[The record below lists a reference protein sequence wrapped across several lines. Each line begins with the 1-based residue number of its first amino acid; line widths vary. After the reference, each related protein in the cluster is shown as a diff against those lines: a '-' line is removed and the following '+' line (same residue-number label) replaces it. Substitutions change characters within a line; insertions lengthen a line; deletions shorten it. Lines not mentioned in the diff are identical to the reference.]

1 MQQISNSFKLRGGGL
16 RGPWAAGI
24 LALACW
30 AAAAIVFAALP
41 PGSGARV
48 GFTLVV
54 SWAVAAF
61 AVVALVV
68 AFRDSEG
75 VGRIFWALLG
85 GGMAFRFVG
94 DVFWNCYEMFGM
106 TLKTPLL
113 APQDFAYV
121 ISYAL
126 LIGALLWLVRLTTWS
141 ITSVSALDAAAIMLS
156 TATLVWYFVLGPDA
170 AAAGL
175 ENGRAALVALWGP
188 VCDTALLFLGLVV
201 ISTAYRP
208 PLTNFLIPGFL
219 AFLVADALYLGIRS
233 QGPYGSGNWSD
244 MFWALGVL
252 LVGLTAL
259 CKPPTKVS
267 TGLVE
272 PWRILLFWF
281 GPLSPPMHFAVML
294 VWGAFH
300 QPLPAYVLAG
310 AAVIFFY
317 MAARVPL
324 VSAVSDSINDEQQ
337 EAARTLEKSQL
348 LYELQDKVKGGV
360 HEVSLALWSALE
372 ANRHRDKEALG
383 EALDR
388 AFMTSL
394 EAEYYISRPYDEFRI
409 LHGER
414 LTDPGSFLGDLLA
427 RFEKNF
433 GITTHE
439 DLKAPLDVLEPG
451 EFAAVYQATSEAFWN
466 VTRTSRARN
475 VYLESRLVGSVLL
488 VRIRDDGHGLEDGNA
503 FQGRL
508 QAIRRRVKEAG
519 AEMDVISKP
528 GRGTTVQLRFD
539 KK

>member
-1 MQQISNSFKLRGGGL
+1 MQQISNTFGFRGAGM
-16 RGPWAAGI
+16 RGPGAAGV

-30 AAAAIVFAALP
+30 AAASVVFAILP
-41 PGSGARV
+41 TDSGARSV
-48 GFTLVV
+48 LALVV

-61 AVVALVV
+61 AVMALIS
-68 AFRDSEG
+68 AFRESEG
-75 VGRIFWALLG
+75 EGRVFWALLG
-85 GGMAFRFVG
+85 VGMAFRFTG
-94 DVFWNCYEMFGM
+94 DVFWNCYEMFGVN
-106 TLKTPLL
+106 LKTPLL

-121 ISYAL
+121 VSYAL

-141 ITSVSALDAAAIMLS
+141 ITAISALDAGAIMLS
-156 TATLVWYFVLGPDA
+156 TATLVWYFVLGPGA

-175 ENGRAALVALWGP
+175 QSGHAALVALWGP

-219 AFLVADALYLGIRS
+219 AFLVADAVYLGIRA

-252 LVGLTAL
+252 LVGLSAL
-259 CKPPTKVS
+259 CKPPAKVS

-272 PWRILLFWF
+272 PWRVLLFWF
-281 GPLSPPMHFAVML
+281 GPLSPPMHVVLML

-300 QPLPAYVLAG
+300 QPLPAYVLVG
-310 AAVIFFY
+310 TTIILLY
-317 MAARVPL
+317 MAVRVPL
-324 VSAVSDSINDEQQ
+324 VSFISDSITDGQKQ
-337 EAARTLEKSQL
+337 AARTLEKSQL
-348 LYELQDKVKGGV
+348 LHELQDKVKGGV
-360 HEVSLALWSALE
+360 HEVSLALWSALK
-372 ANRHRDKEALG
+372 ADRHKDKEALR
-383 EALDR
+383 ESLDR
-388 AFMTSL
+388 AFAASL

-414 LTDPGSFLGDLLA
+414 LPDPGSFLEDLLV
-427 RFEKNF
+427 RFEGNF
-433 GITTHE
+433 GIVTHE
-439 DLKAPLDVLEPG
+439 DLKAPLEVLEPR
-451 EFAAVYQATSEAFWN
+451 EFAAVYQATAEAFWN
-466 VTRTSRARN
+466 VTRTSGARN

-488 VRIRDDGHGLEDGNA
+488 VRIRDDGRGFEDGHV

-508 QAIRRRVKEAG
+508 QAIRQRVREAG